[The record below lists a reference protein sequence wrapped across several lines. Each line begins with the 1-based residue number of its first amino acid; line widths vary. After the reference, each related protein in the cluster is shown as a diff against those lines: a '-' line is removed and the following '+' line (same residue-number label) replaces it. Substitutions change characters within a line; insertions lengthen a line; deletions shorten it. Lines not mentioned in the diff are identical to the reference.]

1 MSGGPESF
9 VIVTGLSGSGKSY
22 VERCFEDIG
31 FFCIDNLPLSLLGS
45 LLDELLAGEAPKQ
58 KVCVVLDIRNPG
70 FASQFPEAYRRIR
83 ERVPGAKLIF
93 LDASEE
99 SLIRRFSETRRPHP
113 IAEGTSLL
121 EALRREREMLSDL
134 RSLADLLIDTS
145 SLTVHELRGVIS
157 RTFGSGESG
166 LVVSLTS
173 FGFKHGSP
181 YDVDL
186 LFDVRFLREPAFRPR
201 AAGEDRRR
209 RGRRGLYREGSRNG
223 PVSRTSARLRRLS
236 AAAL

>member
-1 MSGGPESF
+1 MSGKCS
-9 VIVTGLSGSGKSY
+9 
-22 VERCFEDIG
+22 
-31 FFCIDNLPLSLLGS
+31 
-45 LLDELLAGEAPKQ
+45 
-58 KVCVVLDIRNPG
+58 
-70 FASQFPEAYRRIR
+70 
-83 ERVPGAKLIF
+83 
-93 LDASEE
+93 
-99 SLIRRFSETRRPHP
+99 
-113 IAEGTSLL
+113 
-121 EALRREREMLSDL
+121 SDL

-186 LFDVRFLREPAFRPR
+186 LFDVRFLANPHFVPELREKT
-201 AAGEDRRR
+201 GEDAAVAA
-209 RGRRGLYREGSRNG
+209 YIEKDPETG
-223 PVSRTSARLRRLS
+223 PFLERLLDFRRLS